1 MTINLRP
8 RGALT
13 MKKSVQA
20 VLCPLIMFFLALMV
34 VSGEATSEK
43 FKEISAPEVKNMIES
58 GKAVVVHVL
67 SGTEYEMQHI
77 PGSINIPIID
87 METTTAL
94 PRDKTTPLV
103 FYCMGKR

>member
-1 MTINLRP
+1 
-8 RGALT
+8 

-20 VLCPLIMFFLALMV
+20 VLWLLIMFFLALMV

>member
-1 MTINLRP
+1 
-8 RGALT
+8 

-20 VLCPLIMFFLALMV
+20 VLRPLIIFSLALMV
-34 VSGEATSEK
+34 VPSDAKSEK
-43 FKEISAPEVKNMIES
+43 FKEISAPEVKNMLE
-58 GKAVVVHVL
+58 GGHGVVVHVL

-77 PGSINIPIID
+77 PGSINIPIIH
-87 METTTAL
+87 METTKAL